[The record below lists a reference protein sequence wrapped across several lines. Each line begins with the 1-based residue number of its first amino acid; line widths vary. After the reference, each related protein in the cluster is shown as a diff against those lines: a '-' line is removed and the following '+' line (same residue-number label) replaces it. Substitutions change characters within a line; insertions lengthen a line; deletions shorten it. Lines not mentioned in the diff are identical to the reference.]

1 MGIVAMLRHVGM
13 LIHHVIIAT
22 ALAAAVGGCAS
33 TPGSYYERH
42 ELPRLTVVFLDDTR
56 LQEKWVAMTGKPAVS
71 LAPPSGYSQSMSVH
85 TVKGFFD
92 FATNTIY
99 CPRMDFTVCG
109 HELHH
114 AVLGRFHP
122 DH

>member
-1 MGIVAMLRHVGM
+1 MLHRVGL
-13 LIHHVIIAT
+13 LIRPVITAT
-22 ALAAAVGGCAS
+22 VLAAAVGGCAS
-33 TPGSYYERH
+33 TPASYYERY
-42 ELPRLTVVFLDDTR
+42 EIPRLTVVLLDEAS
-56 LQEKWVAMTGKPAVS
+56 LQQKWVEVSGRPAVR
-71 LAPPSGYSQSMSVH
+71 LAPPTGYAQSMSVH

-99 CPRMDFTVCG
+99 CPKMDFTVCG